1 MSIES
6 FREKVNL
13 KIFASKEAVLL
24 IFRIQSSLVAMMA
37 VGLLIYI
44 IGFPQNDETRNIE
57 IFFMKFLFG
66 FYIVNYLVRFLYT
79 FEPKKFLRTTWLELT
94 LVILLTLE
102 ALSTQLFEK
111 PLVRT
116 MLNVIGY
123 GQFLFIYHIILQFIL
138 LILLVIDLA
147 KASTLLDLINLQ
159 AGTMFILS
167 FIVLILGGTVML
179 MLPEMT
185 SDHHG
190 ADWMT
195 ALFTSTS
202 AGCVTGLT
210 VVDVATFFSL
220 KGQLVLMVLIQLGG
234 LNIISFATFFASL
247 YSKGT
252 GIKHHSMMQDFF
264 SSGSLLDAKTLLRQI
279 ILLSFLIEGIG
290 AILIF
295 SLWDPAI
302 QFSSLLQKI
311 YYSVFH
317 SVAAFNNAGFSLF
330 TNNLY
335 EPVLRQ
341 SYILHLT
348 IGGLVFFGS
357 LGFSTI
363 RDVFGIQAMRE
374 RMRLPWKKFLLSSQ
388 ISLYSSLILVVF
400 GAVIFYMIEKD
411 SVLTGQKTFEAAI
424 TSVFQS
430 VTCRTAG
437 FNSVDLAVLAVP
449 TLILMIFLMF
459 VGASSGSTGGGIKT
473 STFTLIFVS
482 AIATLRGKRNLELFR
497 HNIAWELLNKAFT
510 IFIFSASFIFT
521 ATFFLSILEP
531 EIDILRLLFEEVSA
545 FATVGLTT
553 GITPGL
559 SDASKYILIVSMFV
573 GRIGTLTLGFALSK
587 KVVSVAYRY
596 PDAHF
601 MVG

>member
-57 IFFMKFLFG
+57 IFFMKFLFA

-79 FEPKKFLRTTWLELT
+79 FEPQKFLRTTWLELS
-94 LVILLTLE
+94 LVILLTIE
-102 ALSTQLFEK
+102 ALSTLLFGA
-111 PLVRT
+111 PLVRSL
-116 MLNVIGY
+116 LNVMGY
-123 GQFLFIYHIILQFIL
+123 GQYLFIYHLILQFIL
-138 LILLVIDLA
+138 LVLLVIDLA

-167 FIVLILGGTVML
+167 FIVLILGGTFLL
-179 MLPEMT
+179 MLPEMST
-185 SDHHG
+185 DHHG
-190 ADWMT
+190 AEWMI
-195 ALFTSTS
+195 ALFTATS
-202 AGCVTGLT
+202 ASCVTGLT
-210 VVDVATFFSL
+210 VVDTGTFFTL
-220 KGQLVLMVLIQLGG
+220 KGQMVILVLIQLGG

-264 SSGSLLDAKTLLRQI
+264 SSGSLFDAKTLLRQI

-290 AILIF
+290 AIVIF
-295 SLWDPAI
+295 SLWDPSI
-302 QFSSLLQKI
+302 QFTSLLQKI
-311 YYSVFH
+311 YYSIFH
-317 SVAAFNNAGFSLF
+317 AVSAFNNAGFSLF
-330 TNNLY
+330 TNNMY
-335 EPVLRQ
+335 EPVLRH
-341 SYILHLT
+341 SYILHLS
-348 IGGLVFFGS
+348 IAGLIFFGS

-363 RDVFGIQAMRE
+363 RDIFGIQAMRE
-374 RMRLPWKKFLLSSQ
+374 RMRLPWKKFHLSSQ
-388 ISLYSSLILVVF
+388 ISLYSSLILIVF
-400 GAVIFYMIEKD
+400 GAVLFYVIEKE

-437 FNSVDLAVLAVP
+437 FNSVDMSVLATP
-449 TLILMIFLMF
+449 TLILMIFLML

-497 HNIAWELLNKAFT
+497 HNIAWELLNKAFS

-531 EIDILRLLFEEVSA
+531 ETDVLRLLFEEVSA
-545 FATVGLTT
+545 FGTVGLST
-553 GITPGL
+553 GITAGMND
-559 SDASKYILIVSMFV
+559 SSKYILIVSMFV

-587 KVVSVAYRY
+587 KVMSVAYRY